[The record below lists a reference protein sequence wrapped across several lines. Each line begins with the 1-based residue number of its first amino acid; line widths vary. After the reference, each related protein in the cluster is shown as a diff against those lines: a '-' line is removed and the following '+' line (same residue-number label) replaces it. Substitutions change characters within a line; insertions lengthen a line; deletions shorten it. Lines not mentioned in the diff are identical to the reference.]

1 MNQMHKLFVVWFIA
15 SLLWMGGFVTLTAP
29 KWSKDVL
36 ALVEFNY
43 EITEE
48 EFPALKGRRGKVELY
63 ETQDHT
69 EPKAIWDLIL
79 QLLGVFGPPVIGLWL
94 GLRTL
99 RKRGGRRE
107 PA

>member
-1 MNQMHKLFVVWFIA
+1 MSSARKFLVVWFIA
-15 SLLWMGGFVTLTAP
+15 SLLWMGGVVTLAAP

-43 EITEE
+43 KITEK

-63 ETQDHT
+63 ETQNHT
-69 EPKAIWDLIL
+69 EPKVFLDLAL
-79 QLLGVFGPPVIGLWL
+79 QLLGIFGPPAISFWL
-94 GLRTL
+94 GLRYL
-99 RKRGGRRE
+99 RRRDKNQK